1 MNKNHHTVGE
11 RAIAETGARARK
23 PLDEINRLL
32 ALDAR
37 QNDRQAKVMPE
48 GTYQQ
53 IVEGQ
58 RRELFDRNPDEA
70 WRCIEHPQTRSE
82 VSQILG
88 SM

>member
-1 MNKNHHTVGE
+1 MNKNHYTVGE
-11 RAIAETGARARK
+11 RAIAEVGCRAGK

-37 QNDRQAKVMPE
+37 QNDREAKVMPE
-48 GTYQQ
+48 STYQQ
-53 IVEGQ
+53 VVEGQ

-70 WRCIEHPQTRSE
+70 WRCIEHPQTRTE
-82 VSQILG
+82 ISQILG